1 MEWTKKPRAEG
12 GLGKIDIPLVA
23 DITKKISSDY
33 GVLND
38 GGISFRGSFI
48 IDDNQVLKHSS
59 VNDLPVGRNVDEYL
73 RLVNVFF
80 FINSGIPIRC

>member
-12 GLGKIDIPLVA
+12 GLGEIDIPLLSDVN
-23 DITKKISSDY
+23 KKISTDY

-38 GGISFRGSFI
+38 AGISFRGSFI

-73 RLVNVFF
+73 RLVQVKFF
-80 FINSGIPIRC
+80 VIKGLPIRC

>member
-12 GLGKIDIPLVA
+12 GLGEIDIPLLSDVN
-23 DITKKISSDY
+23 KKISTDY

-38 GGISFRGSFI
+38 AGISFRGSFI

-59 VNDLPVGRNVDEYL
+59 VNDLPVGRNIDEYL
-73 RLVNVFF
+73 RLVQVKFF
-80 FINSGIPIRC
+80 VIKGLPIRC